1 METLKRE
8 ATGTH
13 VFSVEA
19 ANREKRIIY
28 LVGEINTEMAQ
39 EIVEQITYFSY
50 EDRHQPIKIFINSGG
65 GSIMAG
71 LLIYDVIQGSEVPI
85 ELYCLE
91 KAYSMA
97 AVLFCSG
104 QHGRYILPHSKVMI
118 HDPRLSEG
126 VGGNVSSI
134 KELSEEIIKLKK
146 NMDRLISK
154 HTKQPL
160 TKIEKVTKT
169 DSFFSAEEAVKF
181 GLADGVKSFS
191 EMLSA

>member
-39 EIVEQITYFSY
+39 EILEQITYFSY

-85 ELYCLE
+85 ELYCIE

-118 HDPRLSEG
+118 HDPRLGEG
-126 VGGNVSSI
+126 VGGNTSSI
-134 KELSEEIIKLKK
+134 KELSEEMIKMKK
-146 NMDRLISK
+146 DMDTIISK
-154 HTKQPL
+154 HTNQPL
-160 TKIEKVTKT
+160 RKVEKVTTK
-169 DSFFSAEEAVKF
+169 DSFFTAEEAVKF
-181 GLADGVKSFS
+181 GLADEIRPFAK
-191 EMLSA
+191 MLAV